1 MLVYTLAATMPS
13 VSIVLAAY
21 NEAPTIAAVVR
32 GALAIEPPP
41 SEVVVID
48 DGSRDATARLAAE
61 AGARV
66 VRLPQ
71 NQGKGAALRA
81 GIDVARGEILVFLDA
96 DGQDDPAEIPRL
108 LEALGPGVDLV
119 IGSRFLGEFGKGAIT
134 PVNRLGT
141 RFLTGVLNALFDAHT
156 TDCLAG
162 FRAVRR
168 AALERFDLRARR
180 YDIEVDLLIGVLR
193 TGGRVVEVPVR
204 RAARLHGASG
214 LRAVR
219 DGTRIL
225 LRMLQHRL
233 RVS

>member
-1 MLVYTLAATMPS
+1 MASREGAS
-13 VSIVLAAY
+13 VVLAAF

-41 SEVVVID
+41 LEVIVVD
-48 DGSRDATARLAAE
+48 DGSSDDSGRLAAE

-66 VRLPQ
+66 IRLES
-71 NQGKGAALRA
+71 NQGKGAAVRQ
-81 GIDVARGEILVFLDA
+81 GIESARGTILVLLDA
-96 DGQDDPAEIPRL
+96 DGQDDPAEIPSL
-108 LEALGPGVDLV
+108 LDALVPGVDLV
-119 IGSRFLGEFGKGAIT
+119 IGSRFLGTFDDGAIT

-141 RFLTGVLNALFDAHT
+141 IFLTTVLNVMFRAHV

-168 AALERFDLRARR
+168 DALRRFTLSARR
-180 YDIEVDLLIGVLR
+180 YDIEVDLLIGVLQ

-204 RAARLHGASG
+204 RSARLHGASG
-214 LRAVR
+214 LRAVS

-225 LRMLQHRL
+225 LRMLEL
-233 RVS
+233 RIAPPR